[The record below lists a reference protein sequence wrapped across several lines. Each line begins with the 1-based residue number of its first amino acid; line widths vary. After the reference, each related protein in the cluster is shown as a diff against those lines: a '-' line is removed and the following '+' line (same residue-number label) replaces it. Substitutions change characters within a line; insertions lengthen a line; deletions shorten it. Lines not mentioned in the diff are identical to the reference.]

1 MLITESNE
9 EDCKGLVEGV
19 KHVDPEAVRP
29 GNSLLSNN
37 KPLMMILHAVL
48 IFNFCVES
56 KSSFQKLFKY
66 KINVV

>member
-9 EDCKGLVEGV
+9 EDGKGLVEGV

-48 IFNFCVES
+48 IFNFVLS
-56 KSSFQKLFKY
+56 PKVHFKSFSSIK
-66 KINVV
+66 